1 MCEAMTRFYSR
12 ELIGRWSCQS
22 FSRGWVTRGKMASLS
37 VSEPQEMEGELC
49 AIGGPEFRCFTV
61 NSSENDGDIFFASLL
76 CPNSGE
82 FSFIFLHSAC
92 K

>member
-1 MCEAMTRFYSR
+1 
-12 ELIGRWSCQS
+12 
-22 FSRGWVTRGKMASLS
+22 MASLS

-82 FSFIFLHSAC
+82 FSFIYTRRTNNFPPFIRLTSVLALCDCLRFKHWHH
-92 K
+92 